1 MAFLSVLEEN
11 KNIVRYTS
19 IVYLLVCYTSIFIC
33 SLLSNEYFASCSAI
47 WFGVSLIVL
56 VFCSPSILVFH
67 HFYPNITPGVH
78 RNSNKTKNMHRV
90 RRNSTKRRGSIQIY
104 IDKIKSC
111 ICTIVIHYIYN
122 AKYKEDNIQ
131 KNPWGG
137 YLIFIPPW
145 RNLNGF
151 AGLALHVLNEFWL

>member
-1 MAFLSVLEEN
+1 M
-11 KNIVRYTS
+11 
-19 IVYLLVCYTSIFIC
+19 
-33 SLLSNEYFASCSAI
+33 
-47 WFGVSLIVL
+47 IVL

-131 KNPWGG
+131 KKPLGRISNIYTPLEKFEWLRWPCSACSEQ
-137 YLIFIPPW
+137 LITNSDYNNKKRYKMELLSKRIST
-145 RNLNGF
+145 R
-151 AGLALHVLNEFWL
+151 